1 MCCSHKNGILERK
14 TQQTLLFKLKFVFD
28 KHNFPLYREIIIPLI
43 KVTHF
48 TLNFS
53 QYVNF
58 HKTSHHISLC
68 ILTVSKAT
76 ICCKIYMHMRYICG
90 TYRSLT
96 PQREHSTYSRR
107 RAQCRNPKDLRIT
120 LTKIEKILTKNY
132 LEKTDIFTYAKRDK
146 YAVVHYQKDLH
157 SLLVHLYGQILRGSK
172 T

>member
-1 MCCSHKNGILERK
+1 MLCSLSTEYYYIYENLEIKQSKSTSVLKQMCCSHKNGILERK
-14 TQQTLLFKLKFVFD
+14 TQQTLLFKLKFVSD

-76 ICCKIYMHMRYICG
+76 ICCKIYMHMRYICV
-90 TYRSLT
+90 TYRLHMRL
-96 PQREHSTYSRR
+96 Q
-107 RAQCRNPKDLRIT
+107 NT
-120 LTKIEKILTKNY
+120 L
-132 LEKTDIFTYAKRDK
+132 FVTYATIFRCFSDFSCVKFIK
-146 YAVVHYQKDLH
+146 Y
-157 SLLVHLYGQILRGSK
+157 
-172 T
+172 